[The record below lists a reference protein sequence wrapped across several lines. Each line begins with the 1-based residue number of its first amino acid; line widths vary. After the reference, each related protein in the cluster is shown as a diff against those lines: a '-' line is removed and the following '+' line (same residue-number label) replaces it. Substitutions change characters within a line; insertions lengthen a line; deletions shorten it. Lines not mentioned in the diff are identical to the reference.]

1 MIGFAI
7 LAGYLAGFV
16 LTWRIAYSRITDHDL
31 NDAEFRRLQ
40 LEPDRFSNAMMGFL
54 FAMIWPAAALFWLP
68 AQWVISPTRRQ
79 RQAARAK
86 ELEAELADLKRKARE
101 YGLPL

>member
-16 LTWRIAYSRITDHDL
+16 LMWRIAYSRLIDHDL
-31 NDAEFRRLQ
+31 SEHPNIPVDWF
-40 LEPDRFSNAMMGFL
+40 DNALIGIL
-54 FAMIWPAAALFWLP
+54 FAMMWPFVAVIWLP
-68 AQWVISPTRRQ
+68 AQWVIRPTARQ
-79 RQAARAK
+79 QQIARERA
-86 ELEAELADLKRKARE
+86 LEVELAEVKSKARE